1 MLNLSWKARTRVKAQ
16 RSNAKRKILLI
27 EDNLG
32 DARFL
37 REALADA
44 AGASFELEHVN
55 ELSVALGRLSQGGID
70 VVLLDLSLPDSVGLE
85 TFAKTHAAAP
95 EVPMIVLSGQDDE
108 SLAIQTVHE
117 GAQDYLVKGQVDGRL
132 LARSIRYAIERK
144 HSEEALAKER
154 DLLHTLLENLP
165 DRIYFKDEQSR
176 FIRISRAVAEQFKLG
191 DPREAMG
198 KTDLDFFTAEHA
210 QAALQD
216 EQQVMQT
223 GQPVIGKVERETLPD
238 GGITWALTSKM
249 PFKDKHGKIIGN
261 FGISRDIT
269 ALKKFEDELAA
280 ERNLLR
286 SLIDNLPDYIYVK
299 DVEGRFVID
308 NIAHRRL
315 LGVNSEEEVLGK
327 TVAEFFPPELA
338 TQYAY
343 DDQAIIHLAKPLLN
357 REEPVKDRD
366 GQPRW
371 HSTTKVPLRSSS
383 GKIVGLVGI
392 SRDVT
397 ERKLAEEKLRH
408 ANAEQARSKG
418 ELENVLTDLQKSHEE
433 LKAAQFQL
441 IQAEKMQSVGRLA
454 AGVAHEVKN
463 PLAILSMGLDY
474 MMKHLVSSD
483 ANVALI
489 LGDMH
494 EALKR
499 ADLIIHGLLDF
510 SVPRALD
517 LHAEDL
523 SALVE
528 QSLGLVRHEMSSV
541 AIVLVKELTA
551 KMPPAWLDKNKIKQV
566 FVNIL
571 TNAIHS
577 MPEGGTLTV
586 RTYARRLQSGE
597 IDRDAGSRLA
607 NRFRAGETVA
617 VTEVID
623 TGTGISEEMLAKIY
637 DPFFTTKPT
646 GKGTGLGLT
655 VTKKIVELHGGSIEI
670 RNRPGGGVIVTLLF
684 KA

>member
-1 MLNLSWKARTRVKAQ
+1 M
-16 RSNAKRKILLI
+16 
-27 EDNLG
+27 
-32 DARFL
+32 
-37 REALADA
+37 
-44 AGASFELEHVN
+44 
-55 ELSVALGRLSQGGID
+55 
-70 VVLLDLSLPDSVGLE
+70 
-85 TFAKTHAAAP
+85 
-95 EVPMIVLSGQDDE
+95 
-108 SLAIQTVHE
+108 
-117 GAQDYLVKGQVDGRL
+117 
-132 LARSIRYAIERK
+132 
-144 HSEEALAKER
+144 
-154 DLLHTLLENLP
+154 
-165 DRIYFKDEQSR
+165 
-176 FIRISRAVAEQFKLG
+176 
-191 DPREAMG
+191 
-198 KTDLDFFTAEHA
+198 
-210 QAALQD
+210 
-216 EQQVMQT
+216 
-223 GQPVIGKVERETLPD
+223 
-238 GGITWALTSKM
+238 
-249 PFKDKHGKIIGN
+249 
-261 FGISRDIT
+261 
-269 ALKKFEDELAA
+269 
-280 ERNLLR
+280 
-286 SLIDNLPDYIYVK
+286 
-299 DVEGRFVID
+299 
-308 NIAHRRL
+308 
-315 LGVNSEEEVLGK
+315 
-327 TVAEFFPPELA
+327 
-338 TQYAY
+338 
-343 DDQAIIHLAKPLLN
+343 
-357 REEPVKDRD
+357 
-366 GQPRW
+366 
-371 HSTTKVPLRSSS
+371 
-383 GKIVGLVGI
+383 
-392 SRDVT
+392 
-397 ERKLAEEKLRH
+397 
-408 ANAEQARSKG
+408 
-418 ELENVLTDLQKSHEE
+418 LTDLQKSHEE

-586 RTYARRLQSGE
+586 RTYARRLQGGE